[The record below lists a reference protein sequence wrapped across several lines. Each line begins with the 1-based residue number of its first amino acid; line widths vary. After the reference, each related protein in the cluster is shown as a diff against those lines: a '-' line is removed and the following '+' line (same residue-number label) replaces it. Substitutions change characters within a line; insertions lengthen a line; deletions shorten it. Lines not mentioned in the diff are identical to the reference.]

1 MKPKTVIISGGGTGG
16 HLYPALV
23 LGRTLLN
30 FEPGL
35 RLVYVGSSRAVEKK
49 IMSAEVSH
57 FLTLPVEGLKGRG
70 WKKVRGLLLL
80 PLAFL
85 KSFYIL
91 LKFRPA
97 LVVGV
102 GGFSSGPIVLL
113 AALMKKPTV
122 IMEQNALPGFTNR
135 QLGRFVDLVIV
146 SFASSLPYFK
156 HKAVLAGNPVR
167 PEFYAL
173 PRKQRETRLTL
184 LVFGGSQG
192 SKFLNDRLLESL
204 KELQELRDSLV
215 IYHQTGERD
224 LERVSQAYRQHG
236 FSQAAVSAYFSPM
249 ADYFARADLIICRAG
264 ATTCAELIAGR
275 KPALL
280 VPFAQAA
287 DNHQEYNAREL
298 EKAGGAEVILE
309 KDFRPGLLVERIK
322 YYLEHKEALD
332 RMEENLEKLQLKNV
346 AERIAGLCLEKMN
359 RAAGGQRG

>member
-1 MKPKTVIISGGGTGG
+1 MKQKTVIISGGGTGG

-30 FEPGL
+30 FEPSL

-49 IMSAEVSH
+49 IMSTEVSH

-70 WKKVRGLLLL
+70 WKKARGILLL

-85 KSFYIL
+85 KSLYIL
-91 LKFRPA
+91 LKYRPA

-146 SFASSLPYFK
+146 SFASSLTFFR

-167 PEFYAL
+167 PEFYSL
-173 PRKQRETRLTL
+173 PRKQREDRLTL

-192 SKFLNDRLLESL
+192 SKFLNDLMLQSLE
-204 KELQELRDSLV
+204 ELQKFQDSLV

-224 LERVSQAYRQHG
+224 LERVREAYRQHG
-236 FSQAAVSAYFSPM
+236 FSQAVVSAYFSPM

-280 VPFAQAA
+280 IPFAQAA

-309 KDFRPGLLVERIK
+309 KDFRPGLLAERIK
-322 YYLEHKEALD
+322 YYLEHKEDLN
-332 RMEENLEKLQLKNV
+332 RMEENLGKLQQKNA
-346 AERIAGLCLEKMN
+346 AEKIAGLCLEKMKKGT
-359 RAAGGQRG
+359 GGRRG

>member
-1 MKPKTVIISGGGTGG
+1 MKKKTVIISGGGTGG

-30 FEPGL
+30 FEPSL

-49 IMSAEVSH
+49 IVSAEVSH

-70 WKKVRGLLLL
+70 WKKARGLLLL

-122 IMEQNALPGFTNR
+122 ILEQNALPGFTNR
-135 QLGRFVDLVIV
+135 LLGRFVDLVIV
-146 SFASSLPYFK
+146 SFASSLPYFGR
-156 HKAVLAGNPVR
+156 KAVLAGNPVR
-167 PEFYAL
+167 PEFYGL
-173 PRKQRETRLTL
+173 PRKQREARLTL
-184 LVFGGSQG
+184 LIFGGSQG
-192 SKFLNDRLLESL
+192 SKFLNDRLLDSL
-204 KELQELRDSLV
+204 DELQELRESLV

-224 LERVSQAYRQHG
+224 LERVSPAYRQHG
-236 FSQAAVSAYFSPM
+236 FSEAVVSAYFSPM
-249 ADYFARADLIICRAG
+249 ADYLSQADLVICRAG

-332 RMEENLEKLQLKNV
+332 RMEENLEKIQRKNV
-346 AERIAGLCLEKMN
+346 AERIAGLCLERLN